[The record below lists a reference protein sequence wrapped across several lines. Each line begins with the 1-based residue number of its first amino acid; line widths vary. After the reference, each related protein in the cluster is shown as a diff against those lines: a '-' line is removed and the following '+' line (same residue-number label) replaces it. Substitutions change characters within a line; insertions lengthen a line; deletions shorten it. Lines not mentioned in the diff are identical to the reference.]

1 MMDPLNGLGMAGG
14 ANGRGEP
21 AAELKT
27 QFMTREGLYTLL
39 SYPKYAKPSS
49 RLDYSGPAT
58 LGRDGLL
65 SAAGSA
71 GASAASGNV
80 GALGAPVRVSF
91 APAIPA
97 RSSSL
102 NSSGASSNGE
112 ERSGGCA
119 TPNGGAGSGTLT
131 PTTPSQYC
139 GEKITF
145 NFGKEI
151 FVYPYKGL
159 KRAGD
164 LNKPIDKRTYKG
176 TCPTCHDFGPVSP
189 NSDIMPLLIGFSLGQ
204 IQLVDPI
211 RKDLSK
217 LYNEERLIEK
227 SRVTCIKWIP
237 GSPHSFLV
245 SYSSGHMYI
254 YNQDLTCPPTVP
266 VYQSFKCGE
275 GYSISTCKTK
285 SSRNPV
291 YRWSVGLGAINEFAF
306 SPCGHFLA
314 VASQDGY
321 LRVFDYDKMELIGIA
336 KSYFGGLLCV
346 DWSPD
351 GKYLVMGG
359 EDDLVTVYSVGEK
372 RVVVRG
378 QGHQSWVSQV
388 AFDAY
393 NLSYGDVPDGL
404 DFSGSDEEDSSLPS
418 QQNGGP
424 MPGVANANPNQHHQH
439 HHIPSTNPVL
449 SPLSDQHVTCYRFGS
464 VGEDTQIGLWDITED
479 TLKKASLMGSFS
491 AGKTS
496 LLPSQESNAQ
506 SASHVH
512 NSLSSSSPPLA
523 HTSGSSS
530 SKDSGLAS
538 GDTASVASTGSVST
552 STSLS
557 QRLAALNFSD
567 KNKEHKRNF
576 SLTGKSSSDR
586 ASNSQTLNGKGATH
600 AMGQAG
606 NSALNGAIPEY
617 VKLGSP
623 QCPRLNE
630 IPLIEPL
637 VMKKIA
643 HERLTALVFREEC
656 LVTACQE
663 GLVCTWARPGRVVK
677 QQLFGYDVSGES
689 ASATRESRSTSSAT
703 YIGAKAS
710 GIHWNGESRP
720 QPEQSPA
727 STSALFL

>member
-1 MMDPLNGLGMAGG
+1 
-14 ANGRGEP
+14 
-21 AAELKT
+21 
-27 QFMTREGLYTLL
+27 
-39 SYPKYAKPSS
+39 
-49 RLDYSGPAT
+49 
-58 LGRDGLL
+58 
-65 SAAGSA
+65 
-71 GASAASGNV
+71 
-80 GALGAPVRVSF
+80 
-91 APAIPA
+91 
-97 RSSSL
+97 
-102 NSSGASSNGE
+102 
-112 ERSGGCA
+112 
-119 TPNGGAGSGTLT
+119 
-131 PTTPSQYC
+131 
-139 GEKITF
+139 
-145 NFGKEI
+145 
-151 FVYPYKGL
+151 
-159 KRAGD
+159 
-164 LNKPIDKRTYKG
+164 
-176 TCPTCHDFGPVSP
+176 
-189 NSDIMPLLIGFSLGQ
+189 
-204 IQLVDPI
+204 
-211 RKDLSK
+211 
-217 LYNEERLIEK
+217 
-227 SRVTCIKWIP
+227 
-237 GSPHSFLV
+237 
-245 SYSSGHMYI
+245 MYI
-254 YNQDLTCPPTVP
+254 YNQDLACPPTAP
-266 VYQSFKCGE
+266 VYQSFKSGE

-285 SSRNPV
+285 SSRNPI

-359 EDDLVTVYSVGEK
+359 EDDLVTVYSVIEK

-393 NLSYGDVPDGL
+393 NLSYGEVPDGL

-418 QQNGGP
+418 QQNGG
-424 MPGVANANPNQHHQH
+424 ANCNLSNHQH
-439 HHIPSTNPVL
+439 HHIPPTPVL

-479 TLKKASLMGSFS
+479 TLKKASQMGAFS

-496 LLPSQESNAQ
+496 SPPSQDSTAQ
-506 SASHVH
+506 SASQVH
-512 NSLSSSSPPLA
+512 ISLSSASPPLA

-538 GDTASVASTGSVST
+538 GDTASVASSGSVST

-567 KNKEHKRNF
+567 KNKEPKRNF
-576 SLTGKSSSDR
+576 SLTGKSSGDK
-586 ASNSQTLNGKGATH
+586 ASNSQTLNGKSGTPGG
-600 AMGQAG
+600 MGQAG

-663 GLVCTWARPGRVVK
+663 GLVCTWARPGRVV
-677 QQLFGYDVSGES
+677 
-689 ASATRESRSTSSAT
+689 SRL
-703 YIGAKAS
+703 
-710 GIHWNGESRP
+710 
-720 QPEQSPA
+720 QSP
-727 STSALFL
+727 SCVFN